1 MRSLDEQ
8 MKIITQKAEARRM
21 RRTIIRA
28 AWGNG
33 IGVAA
38 CLAMIAAFFIAL
50 PRLHVG
56 MAEYDMASYDG
67 YILQNEYVGYVIIGI
82 LAFALGVFVTLLCRR
97 LLDLRHGEREQK

>member
-50 PRLHVG
+50 PRLHG
-56 MAEYDMASYDG
+56 G